1 MDIVV
6 GTASPYTAAGNTNC
20 ATGVSSDG
28 SHACIATA
36 ITWLFCVRTTS
47 GTTNMDI
54 RDVQIWSKVDHG
66 PTFSQITSKTGSV
79 SGPVNNL
86 VGNTPITQTLETLT
100 FPNSPNVLFF
110 EFPIVFT
117 LEYLVAV
124 NFGSTDVTSTYDIFY
139 G

>member
-6 GTASPYTAAGNTNC
+6 GNASPYTAAGNTNC
-20 ATGVSSDG
+20 ASSVSSDG
-28 SHACIATA
+28 SHSCVATA

-54 RDVQIWSKVDHG
+54 RDVQIWSLFDHG
-66 PTFSQITSKTGSV
+66 PNFSLITPKTGSV
-79 SGPVNNL
+79 SGPVANL
-86 VGNTPITQTLETLT
+86 VGNTPITQTVENLT
-100 FPNSPNVLFF
+100 FANAPNVLFF
-110 EFPIVFT
+110 EFPSVFT
-117 LEYLVAV
+117 LAHLVAI